1 MATYSELRLF
11 FYKDIPLGTT
21 MSFDGASTNNHFIW
35 VSFRYAPNQVTLGE
49 PTFIAG
55 ERAAINFM
63 EAFNADYNSTG
74 LYEVVRS
81 ALVVTIKAKSPTVMF
96 DNFEAS
102 VDNTYISPS
111 IANYAGSPFTLDSL
125 TFEEATVNPKCTHYK
140 VSIETSLLTKTVT
153 GTISLSN
160 NTNNPFTFERLRG
173 QGFNLK
179 LTEEGF
185 QSLNV
190 VRSNN
195 NVPSVLLSSNFNLS
209 INNSPSGATLIV
221 TNTGLNGLEL
231 EYSLDDDNWQS
242 SNTFVGLLSGD
253 YTLYIK
259 DNFGCATSIPFNI
272 NYENQSPQVANRD
285 PFSYYSDTNSIL
297 MVELDG
303 SNYNTENNRLSNQY
317 FSINPK
323 LAHPEYHLFKP
334 SHKITCQLISSY
346 SEVEVYVVKENGDED
361 NIYVNKFTKNIGRK
375 DARDAIKFNA
385 GNGKTGIYFNSGKL
399 YDYDTDSYEGND
411 YALFGGLPEWATIGN
426 FFKIG
431 SGNYKIENIYYD
443 EDLSAEVLL
452 IDESYTGDFT
462 NIITKAI
469 FNRQGYEVFE
479 WTIDMASYSNQTFQ
493 VKSIETHE
501 GFETKTRISE
511 KILVKNHHNDTV
523 EIISCHTKNTD
534 VFYKTGIKHYAL
546 VHTASISGEHDD
558 PSEVNNGDDSSSLIS
573 TKTHEMLMFD
583 FDLLSLPGYRQL
595 VRLLSNDIV
604 MIEGVQ
610 FIKNGGLEKEGPIEE
625 SNLYKL
631 KAKMLYANN
640 SISTYNG
647 GVEMVVDDI
656 NFDIPNIKITD
667 SGEFISYR

>member
-1 MATYSELRLF
+1 MATYSELRIF

-195 NVPSVLLSSNFNLS
+195 NVPSVLSSSNFNLS
-209 INNSPSGATLIV
+209 INNSPSGSTLIV
-221 TNTGLNGLEL
+221 NNTGTNGLSL
-231 EYSLDDDNWQS
+231 QYSLDEEDWQT
-242 SNTFVGLLSGD
+242 SNTFIGLLPGD
-253 YTLYIK
+253 YILYIK
-259 DNFGCATSIPFNI
+259 DNFGCGTSIPFNI
-272 NYENQSPQVANRD
+272 NYENQTPQVSVNKV
-285 PFSYYSDTNSIL
+285 SYYSQSNSIL

-303 SNYNTENNRLSNQY
+303 SNYNTEKNRLSHQY
-317 FSINPK
+317 FSINPR
-323 LAHPEYHLFKP
+323 LAHAEYHLFKP
-334 SHKITCQLISSY
+334 SHIIPCQLISSY
-346 SEVEVYVVKENGDED
+346 SNVEVKVIKPDGTED
-361 NIYVNKFTKNIGRK
+361 DIYVNKYTNNIGRK

-385 GNGKTGIYFNSGKL
+385 GNGKTGIYFNNGKL
-399 YDYDTDSYEGND
+399 YDYDTDAYDGND
-411 YALFGGLPEWATIGN
+411 YSLYGGLPEWATIGN

-443 EDLSAEVLL
+443 ENLSAEVIL
-452 IDESYTGDFT
+452 IDESYTGDVA
-462 NIITKAI
+462 NIIVKAI
-469 FNRQGYEVFE
+469 FNRQDYEVFE
-479 WTIDMASYSNQTFQ
+479 WAIDMSAYNNQTIQ

-501 GFETKTRISE
+501 SFETINRISE
-511 KILVKNHHNDTV
+511 KILIKNHHKDTV
-523 EIISCHTKNTD
+523 EVISWNSKNTD

-546 VHTASISGEHDD
+546 VHTASIAGEHED
-558 PSEVNNGDDSSSLIS
+558 PSEVNKGDDSSSLIDS
-573 TKTHEMLMFD
+573 KIYEMLLFD

-595 VRLLSNDIV
+595 TRILSNDTIF
-604 MIEGVQ
+604 IEGTQ
-610 FIKNGGLEKEGPIEE
+610 FVKNGTLEKEGPLEE

-631 KAKMLYANN
+631 KAKMLYANS
-640 SISTYNG
+640 SISTYTG
-647 GVEMVVDDI
+647 GIEIVIDDI
-656 NFDIPNIKITD
+656 NIDVPNIKIND
-667 SGEFISYR
+667 AGEFISYQ